1 MSHFH
6 QSMTNDT
13 IYNTKS
19 NPQYHYSGTS
29 VDSKDTLIKTSACVS
44 LTDKYNYSNS
54 KRTKSYVFFLLF
66 KTSGLSKE
74 VYSTY
79 RLMMSCDILSDL

>member
-6 QSMTNDT
+6 QFMTNDT

-29 VDSKDTLIKTSACVS
+29 VDSKDTLIETSACVS

-54 KRTKSYVFFLLF
+54 KRAKSYVFFFIIQDKWSLKRGLF
-66 KTSGLSKE
+66 YISVNDE
-74 VYSTY
+74 
-79 RLMMSCDILSDL
+79 